1 MTRNE
6 IAALF
11 ARRQQAWNRLDAAAL
26 AADYS
31 DDATVE
37 SPLAGGS
44 ASGRDAIERLY
55 ATYFAAFPD
64 FKIDQEVLLI
74 DGDNAAQLCRAT
86 GTDNGGFMGMA
97 PTRRKITFRVGL
109 FHTIGSKGQ
118 IVRERR
124 VYDFT
129 GLLIQVGLLKAKP
142 V

>member
-1 MTRNE
+1 MTRDE
-6 IAALF
+6 IAALL
-11 ARRQQAWNRLDAAAL
+11 ARRGQSWERLDAAAL

-31 DDATVE
+31 DDATVD

-44 ASGRDAIERLY
+44 ASGRDAIEKLY

-64 FKIDQEVLLI
+64 FKMEQELLLI
-74 DGDNAAQLCRAT
+74 DGDNVAQLVRAV
-86 GTDNGGFMGMA
+86 GTDIGGFMGMS
-97 PTRRKITFRVGL
+97 PTRRKINFRCAF
-109 FHTIGSKGQ
+109 FHTVRNGQ

>member
-1 MTRNE
+1 MTRTE

-11 ARRQQAWNRLDAAAL
+11 ARRQQAWDRLDAASL

-55 ATYFAAFPD
+55 ITYFAAFPD
-64 FKIDQEVLLI
+64 FKIEQEVLLI
-74 DGDNAAQLCRAT
+74 DGDNVAQLVRAS

-109 FHTIGSKGQ
+109 FHTLGGNGQ

>member
-1 MTRNE
+1 MTRDE

-11 ARRQQAWNRLDAAAL
+11 ARRQQAWDGLDAASL

-31 DDATVE
+31 DDATVD

-44 ASGRDAIERLY
+44 ATGRDAIEKLF

-64 FKIDQEVLLI
+64 FKLEHEMLLI
-74 DGDNAAQLCRAT
+74 DGENVSQLIRAS
-86 GTDNGGFMGMA
+86 GTDMGGFMGMS
-97 PTRRKITFRVGL
+97 PTRRKISFRCAFFYCVRDGR
-109 FHTIGSKGQ
+109 IA
-118 IVRERR
+118 RERR

-129 GLLIQVGLLKAKP
+129 GVLIQVGLLKAKP

>member
-1 MTRNE
+1 MTRDE

-11 ARRQQAWNRLDAAAL
+11 ARRQQTWGRLDAEAL
-26 AADYS
+26 ATDYS

-55 ATYFAAFPD
+55 VTYFAAFPD
-64 FKIDQEVLLI
+64 FKIDQEILLI

-109 FHTIGSKGQ
+109 FHTLDSGGQ

>member
-11 ARRQQAWNRLDAAAL
+11 ARRQQAWDRLDAAAL

-55 ATYFAAFPD
+55 STYFAAFPD
-64 FKIDQEVLLI
+64 FKIEQEVLLI
-74 DGDNAAQLCRAT
+74 DGDNAAQLVRAT
-86 GTDNGGFMGMA
+86 GTDNGGFMGMS

-109 FHTIGSKGQ
+109 FHSLGGNGQ
-118 IVRERR
+118 IIRERR

>member
-1 MTRNE
+1 MTRDE

-11 ARRQQAWNRLDAAAL
+11 ARRQQAWDRLDAAGL

-44 ASGRDAIERLY
+44 ATGRDAIEKLF

-64 FKIDQEVLLI
+64 FKIEHELLLI
-74 DGDNAAQLCRAT
+74 DGDTVSQLTRAS
-86 GTDNGGFMGMA
+86 GTDMGGFMGMS
-97 PTRRKITFRVGL
+97 PTRRKNTFRCAFFYSVREGR
-109 FHTIGSKGQ
+109 IA
-118 IVRERR
+118 RERR

>member
-1 MTRNE
+1 MTRDE

-11 ARRQQAWNRLDAAAL
+11 ARRQQAWDRLDAAAL

-31 DDATVE
+31 EDATVD

-44 ASGRDAIERLY
+44 ATGRDAIERLF

-64 FKIDQEVLLI
+64 FKLDHEMQLI
-74 DGDNAAQLCRAT
+74 DGENVSQLIRAT
-86 GTDNGGFMGMA
+86 GTDSGGFMGMS
-97 PTRRKITFRVGL
+97 PTRRKITFRCAFFYSLRDG
-109 FHTIGSKGQ
+109 HIA
-118 IVRERR
+118 REQR